1 MGHPA
6 QAGFDPANDN
16 GGVFIGFAD
25 QISVNHR
32 GMIRALAH
40 NTAGS
45 VGVHT
50 SSLLG
55 YRIVIDTAVHISGT
69 DQKAKLRLP

>member
-1 MGHPA
+1 MCHPA
-6 QAGFDPANDN
+6 QAGFNPANDN
-16 GGVFIGFAD
+16 GGILIGLAD
-25 QISVNHR
+25 QISVNYR
-32 GMIRALAH
+32 GMIRAFAH
-40 NTAGS
+40 NAAGG
-45 VGVHT
+45 VGIHA